1 MHNNR
6 KKTVKVFQYRML
18 GLAVLGSQFFHAQIT
33 HLDSINISSV
43 EKNIRLNDPYIS
55 FFSLWIFRRQL
66 FSIL

>member
-1 MHNNR
+1 
-6 KKTVKVFQYRML
+6 ML